1 MEQARKLIAKV
12 TKVPKDKW
20 DLSET
25 DTKKYAAVHA
35 LVMSYLDG
43 ERGSD
48 IQEGIEKVC
57 FAMCTCPT
65 RTQWRNVLQ
74 SLHK

>member
-1 MEQARKLIAKV
+1 MIADVVKEPEV
-12 TKVPKDKW
+12 EW

-25 DTKKYAAVHA
+25 DTKKYAAVYA

-43 ERGSD
+43 EQGSD

-57 FAMCTCPT
+57 FAVCTCAT

-74 SLHK
+74 SLLK